1 MGHQCCSKQK
11 VKRGLWSPEEDEKL
25 LKYITTHGHGCWSA
39 VPKLAGKSP
48 PLPVSL
54 THRET
59 RQHSL
64 TARMISYFFFGI
76 SRIAKVW
83 EELQAEVDQLPKAR
97 PQEGILHR
105 GRGKD
110 HHRCAQD
117 LGQQV
122 QKPNYISLKIFSFK

>member
-1 MGHQCCSKQK
+1 
-11 VKRGLWSPEEDEKL
+11 
-25 LKYITTHGHGCWSA
+25 
-39 VPKLAGKSP
+39 
-48 PLPVSL
+48 
-54 THRET
+54 
-59 RQHSL
+59 
-64 TARMISYFFFGI
+64 
-76 SRIAKVW
+76 VW

-122 QKPNYISLKIFSFK
+122 QKPNYISLKIYSFKSTQHLLFLIHSNIKKRSLIHV